1 MSNICSLSIL
11 THTFVRVNIELQRN
25 EKKGVINM
33 KLLKDYKGVALIY
46 LIITLV
52 NVAWVVNYDKPN
64 DIKQVSKERNVVL
77 NA

>member
-1 MSNICSLSIL
+1 
-11 THTFVRVNIELQRN
+11 
-25 EKKGVINM
+25 M

-52 NVAWVVNYDKPN
+52 NVAWVVNYDKLN